1 MYLGPSSAGMYEKGE
16 DNDDNNDDEKD
27 GDGDGDD
34 NVK

>member
-1 MYLGPSSAGMYEKGE
+1 LYSGPSSAGMYEKGE

-27 GDGDGDD
+27 GDGDD

>member
-1 MYLGPSSAGMYEKGE
+1 LGPSSAGMYEKGE